1 MKKKLL
7 CLFLAVVMMVGCV
20 AVLASCGDDPID
32 VCDHIDENDD
42 GKCDDCG
49 ETLQVNCV
57 HVDEDEDEIC
67 DLCGYE
73 MGDEGQVYD
82 YPWDKQT
89 LIFQFT
95 ENDNSLELSSGC
107 HRYLAGD
114 STDTQDIDTNIDKRN
129 ARAEK
134 NTKIEVNYVYWPN
147 TENYK
152 WGQCIKEIEAVVT
165 SNTIKDAPD
174 VYCNFIYD
182 IVGSAVKGYF
192 ANLKGTSRGVG
203 DLKGL
208 NFFEFTKPGYDEAT
222 DNMGYMNEWMNSVT
236 LSKYKTYVLGSDYF
250 TDMIRAFFV
259 IPVGIELLESY
270 GEDITGDWNDDG
282 EFTVDDFYEQ
292 VKAGE
297 WTYDL
302 MIDYSDAVYMDDGNG
317 DTSGEWLGD
326 EQLGFAMANGGVAI
340 SGLLYTTTVE
350 IISKKFNSD
359 PEVNDYEY
367 SYPSDNIPLGN
378 WSDAVSLLFSSR
390 GVALVDSSSEEFNI
404 DEWGSSH
411 LTAIRKR
418 FSTGNVLFGD
428 IMMVGALEYTEYQEM
443 RDGKGFGVVPV
454 PLYDEDEGWTEEAP
468 YLTQIHNVGR
478 PGAIAKN
485 TTKFVECTAF
495 LNYQSTH
502 STDILNQYYNYELMY
517 NVAGGATGTVEML
530 KYVRA
535 NVRTSFDKA
544 MEDAIGVF
552 KGKEAEE
559 TKVTYLI
566 PMRGSTEDIRTA
578 YGRVLEKKRGYLT
591 ELLGW
596 FQDAQD

>member
-7 CLFLAVVMMVGCV
+7 CLFLAVVMMIGCV
-20 AVLASCGDDPID
+20 AVLAACGDDTPEECAHYD
-32 VCDHIDENDD
+32 DNGD
-42 GKCDDCG
+42 GKCDACN
-49 ETLQVNCV
+49 EVMQNECQ
-57 HVDEDEDEIC
+57 HVDDDEDMEC
-67 DLCGYE
+67 DLCGFD
-73 MGDEGQVYD
+73 MTGQGEVYNF
-82 YPWDKQT
+82 PWDSQT
-89 LIFQFT
+89 LLFQFT
-95 ENDNSLELSSGC
+95 ENDNGLELSSGC

-129 ARAEK
+129 ARAERD
-134 NTKIEVNYVYWPN
+134 TKIDVQYIYWPN

-152 WGQCIKEIEAVVT
+152 WGECIEQIESIVT

-208 NFFEFTKPGYDEAT
+208 NFFEFTKPGYDEST
-222 DNMGYMNEWMNSVT
+222 DNRGYMNEWMNSVT

-250 TDMIRAFFV
+250 TDMIRAFFI

-297 WTYDL
+297 WDYEL
-302 MIDYSDAVYMDDGNG
+302 MIDYSDAVYMDDGKG
-317 DTSGEWLGD
+317 ETVEEWLGD
-326 EQLGFAMANGGVAI
+326 EQVGFAMANGGVAV

-350 IISKKFNSD
+350 IINKKFD
-359 PEVNDYEY
+359 DELNDYKY
-367 SYPSDNIPLGN
+367 SYPEDNVPLGN
-378 WSDAVSLLFSSR
+378 WSDAVSTLFGSR
-390 GVALVDSSSEEFNI
+390 GVALVDNSSETYNI
-404 DEWGSSH
+404 DKWGSSH

-428 IMMVGALEYTEYQEM
+428 IMMVGALEYSEYQEM

-454 PLYDEDEGWTEEAP
+454 PLYDIDEGWTDDAP

-502 STDILNQYYNYELMY
+502 STDILDQYYNYELMY
-517 NVAGGATGTVEML
+517 NVAGGASGTVDML
-530 KYVRA
+530 RYVRQ

-552 KGKEAEE
+552 KGKDAQEV
-559 TKVTYLI
+559 KITYLI
-566 PMRGSTEDIRTA
+566 PMRGATEDIRTA
-578 YGRVLEKKRGYLT
+578 YKRVLDKKQGYLV

-596 FQDAQD
+596 FQEAQD